1 MHSFSNQI
9 FLLVHDVIHVSYTQI
24 NIEERVITFFAKW
37 WTKSKTT
44 SLKVVNNDV
53 NPSCFIST
61 FVKKKKIT
69 TIILTLQKTKIEH
82 NDSCVEKRSMGKER
96 LKAFHPHWKNHTSL

>member
-1 MHSFSNQI
+1 MHSCSSQI
-9 FLLVHDVIHVSYTQI
+9 LLLVRDVIHVTYTQI
-24 NIEERVITFFAKW
+24 NIEEGTITIFAKW

-44 SLKVVNNDV
+44 SLKVVNNDA
-53 NPSCFIST
+53 NPSRFIST

-69 TIILTLQKTKIEH
+69 TIILTLQKAKTEH

-96 LKAFHPHWKNHTSL
+96 LKAFHPH